1 MEGAVGAACY
11 TQPMTPRADIEVL
24 DKDGRVAAVVE
35 VKARRDTTAAWPAEL
50 RRNLLA
56 HGVIPRTEFFILA
69 TPERIHLWRHALHED
84 PARAPDFVASAE
96 SLLGEYLRS
105 AQIEIG
111 NLRGSTL
118 ELVVVQWLVDVARG
132 RAGSRNE
139 PLVRDSGLG
148 DAIADGVVEV
158 PTAA

>member
-1 MEGAVGAACY
+1 M
-11 TQPMTPRADIEVL
+11 
-24 DKDGRVAAVVE
+24 
-35 VKARRDTTAAWPAEL
+35 ARRTATEPSRPWRYPARGIL
-50 RRNLLA
+50 HLGDAGTDPPLASCVARR
-56 HGVIPRTEFFILA
+56 
-69 TPERIHLWRHALHED
+69 

-105 AQIEIG
+105 AQIETG